1 MLYIFVSYWTSWIYQ
16 ASWIKWTTFYYKC
29 IESPSSL
36 LFFLPMPFPP
46 FFPCP
51 LFSFLIRRLQIR
63 KGKRKKPIN
72 ICFLSTG
79 TLDYTIRNWSYH
91 KKAGSL
97 KSSLSKLSQGFS
109 SEWNMEYFRFF
120 QTAQHYFSK
129 KRGFGIFLHA
139 FFQEFLPSELWVYER
154 KFNFF
159 PFLSWELT
167 KNF

>member
-1 MLYIFVSYWTSWIYQ
+1 MLYIFVSYRTSWIYQ

-129 KRGFGIFLHA
+129 NVVLAYFYMPFSKSFFLQNYGYMKENLIF
-139 FFQEFLPSELWVYER
+139 
-154 KFNFF
+154 
-159 PFLSWELT
+159 FLS
-167 KNF
+167 